1 MLEENDNWRRLQ
13 PQKPLNLHGRDRS
26 FAAVDLRV
34 AAKDR
39 MYNGNDAYYLEVG
52 ANALH
57 LIDRSLAAISRR
69 SDEIRLLLD
78 YACGFG
84 RVLRWLCAAFP
95 QAQIVAA
102 DADAKA
108 IAAVKE
114 LFEVDTFTL
123 DRSLRENIG
132 NDFDLIWVGS
142 LATHLPEEALQAL
155 LFRLHS
161 LLSNHGLLVA
171 TIHGHYVAGR
181 ISRGEKNYGLDASET
196 EALLESYRRDGY
208 GFGAY
213 PGQSSYGIAV
223 STASKVLSMC
233 EVAHL
238 RPILFQER
246 AWVRHQD
253 CFAVVKMTD

>member
-1 MLEENDNWRRLQ
+1 MLEESDNWRRLQ
-13 PQKPLNLHGRDRS
+13 PHKPLNLYGQDRS

-39 MYNGNDAYYLEVG
+39 MYKGNDAYYLEVG
-52 ANALH
+52 ANALQ

-69 SDEIRLLLD
+69 SDEIKLLLD

-95 QAQIVAA
+95 QARIVAA

-114 LFEVDTFTL
+114 LFQIDTFAL

-132 NDFDLIWVGS
+132 SDFDLIWVGS

-155 LFRLHS
+155 LSRLHS
-161 LLSNHGLLVA
+161 LLSKDGLLVA
-171 TIHGHYVAGR
+171 TMHGPYVADR
-181 ISRGEKNYGLDASET
+181 ISRAEKSYGLDATAT
-196 EALLESYRRDGY
+196 EDLLQKYRRDGY

-223 STASKVLSMC
+223 ATASKLLSMC
-233 EVAHL
+233 EVSHL

-253 CFAVVKMTD
+253 CFAAIKMAG